1 MSGQDVYYILLV
13 RKIGRKKERSI
24 LRPSNSE
31 VEVLPGSLL
40 VHIEET
46 NNKHGQLVWILE
58 LLEPESTEVECYFDE
73 IQQLKHQELN
83 LLQPIPVLSER
94 VTVFHDKIWLN
105 EGVTLSLGDPVIV
118 SLKGNPDLAGT
129 LRYKGVLKDNTGI
142 QFGVELSRENR
153 GKGTCD
159 GVFRKKRYFT
169 TEANSSVFVPLNKI
183 RRDLTK
189 PASHGTA
196 GATGFAN
203 EQQTFSEYHDL
214 REKDRVVWMSDSGAE
229 YGIVKWIGILP
240 DSRNQ
245 EVTVGVEFD
254 NPVGSGTGKYKNTR
268 LFYARAQHASL
279 VPIMGLIKA
288 DDVTVRDTAP
298 NYGDSNKIFMEG
310 SSTTPELL
318 REQEKLLLEA
328 EKRKISQQN
337 TEKFGAQQQYSKQ
350 GTQSYPREEQFK
362 PFDVK
367 SKVTADVHAP
377 PKQIAMTKPMYR
389 QSEPTEDSSKGQ
401 GLNPVY
407 EYNKTNQD
415 LSPPEPVIRES
426 LEQPVSGGSKRGQEL
441 VIPDADPDLEVG
453 SMVEVMNNPPLYGV
467 IKWTGYLPDQKKP
480 LKPIAGLEMEEE
492 ISAGTDGTFGQHR
505 MFICA
510 PRKAFFV
517 PLYKCRKDK
526 RFVESKMSLE
536 DAMGNNNFGRIE
548 TPDVPGNIS
557 PPDSMDVF
565 DIKRRVCGKERG
577 IQGHHNSC
585 YLDATLFSMFY
596 FTTVFDGILYRPKRS
611 NDLPEYEEVKQVIKE
626 GIVNPLRRYHYVRA
640 DKVMRL
646 RQLLHKL
653 GNIPGMMSE
662 EKDPEEF
669 LSLLLNQITKAD
681 PLLHIRSEVGQEVQH
696 SFLYQL
702 IMEKDERLLLPTTQQ
717 LFELSFLQMGVKLQE
732 RPSCLIIQMPR
743 FGKDYKMYNRIV
755 PSLELDI
762 SDVLECAPRECIICG
777 DLAMFECKDCYNT
790 HGAGLNTIAFCE
802 GCKQMSH
809 MHKLRQHHKPRKI
822 SVPQEYRDR
831 HSHQK
836 NVTGQ
841 NPSIPREKM
850 ELFAV
855 VCIQTSHYVSFVKC
869 GKGRGAPWLFFD
881 SMADRMGEQS
891 GYNIPEVKLCKD
903 LAQWLSDDYQ
913 TEIMRHRD
921 DKDLPEHMR
930 RLLCDA
936 YMCMYQNPEV
946 SMFK

>member
-1 MSGQDVYYILLV
+1 MSNQDRDVYYILLV

-46 NNKHGQLVWILE
+46 YNKHEQLVWILE

-94 VTVFHDKIWLN
+94 VTVFHDKTWLN
-105 EGVTLSLGDPVIV
+105 EGVTLSVGDPVIV

-169 TEANSSVFVPLNKI
+169 TELNSSVFVPLNKI

-189 PASHGTA
+189 PASHGTG

-214 REKDRVVWMSDSGAE
+214 REKDRVVWMSDSGPE
-229 YGIVKWIGILP
+229 YGVVKWIGILP

-268 LFYARAQHASL
+268 LFYAKAQHASL

-288 DDVTVRDTAP
+288 DDVAVRDTTP
-298 NYGDSNKIFMEG
+298 NYGDSNKIFLEG
-310 SSTTPELL
+310 SNTSPEML

-328 EKRKISQQN
+328 EKRKMSQQN
-337 TEKFGAQQQYSKQ
+337 TEKYGSQQQISKQ
-350 GTQSYPREEQFK
+350 GTQHRDEHFNRLDDK
-362 PFDVK
+362 N
-367 SKVTADVHAP
+367 KVTADVHAP
-377 PKQIAMTKPMYR
+377 PKQIGMTKPMYR
-389 QSEPTEDSSKGQ
+389 QTELTEDSTKGQ
-401 GLNPVY
+401 ALNPVY
-407 EYNKTNQD
+407 EYNRKNQD
-415 LSPPEPVIRES
+415 MSPLEPVKRES
-426 LEQPVSGGSKRGQEL
+426 LDQPGSGGRRGQESA
-441 VIPDADPDLEVG
+441 IPNADPDLEVG

-480 LKPIAGLEMEEE
+480 LKIIAGLEMEEE

-505 MFICA
+505 MFTCA

-526 RFVESKMSLE
+526 RFVESKMSIE
-536 DAMGNNNFGRIE
+536 DAMGNFGRIE

-557 PPDSMDVF
+557 PPDSMEET

-611 NDLPEYEEVKQVIKE
+611 DDLPEYEEVKQVIKE

-681 PLLHIRSEVGQEVQH
+681 PLLHIRSEEGQEVQH
-696 SFLYQL
+696 AFLYQL

-743 FGKDYKMYNRIV
+743 FGKDYKMYDRIV

-762 SDVLECAPRECIICG
+762 SDVLDCAPRDCIICG

-822 SVPQEYRDR
+822 SVPQEYRER

-836 NVTGQ
+836 VVTGQ

-869 GKGRGAPWLFFD
+869 GKGKGAPWLFFD

-903 LAQWLSDDYQ
+903 LSQWLSEDYQ
-913 TEIMRHRD
+913 SEIMRHRD
-921 DKDLPEHMR
+921 DRELPEHMR

>member
-1 MSGQDVYYILLV
+1 MSGQDRDVYYILLV

-40 VHIEET
+40 VHIEEVD
-46 NNKHGQLVWILE
+46 KHGQLVWVLE
-58 LLEPESTEVECYFDE
+58 LLEPDSTEVECCFDE

-94 VTVFHDKIWLN
+94 VTVFHDKTWLN
-105 EGVTLSLGDPVIV
+105 EGVTLSVGDPVIV
-118 SLKGNPDLAGT
+118 SLKGNPDLAGI
-129 LRYKGVLKDNTGI
+129 LRYKGELKDNTGI

-169 TEANSSVFVPLNKI
+169 TETNSSVFVPLNKI
-183 RRDLTK
+183 RRDLTR
-189 PASHGTA
+189 PASHGGTG

-203 EQQTFSEYHDL
+203 EQQTFADYHGL
-214 REKDRVVWMSDSGAE
+214 RERDRVVWMSDSGAE
-229 YGIVKWIGILP
+229 HGVVKWIGILP
-240 DSRNQ
+240 DSRHH

-268 LFYARAQHASL
+268 LFYAKAQHASL

-288 DDVTVRDTAP
+288 DDVAVRDT
-298 NYGDSNKIFMEG
+298 N
-310 SSTTPELL
+310 L
-318 REQEKLLLEA
+318 
-328 EKRKISQQN
+328 KRS
-337 TEKFGAQQQYSKQ
+337 
-350 GTQSYPREEQFK
+350 
-362 PFDVK
+362 
-367 SKVTADVHAP
+367 
-377 PKQIAMTKPMYR
+377 
-389 QSEPTEDSSKGQ
+389 
-401 GLNPVY
+401 
-407 EYNKTNQD
+407 
-415 LSPPEPVIRES
+415 PEPSTSEIVIRES
-426 LEQPVSGGSKRGQEL
+426 LEQPGSGGSKRGQES
-441 VIPDADPDLEVG
+441 IPNADPDLEVG

-505 MFICA
+505 MFHCA

-526 RFVESKMSLE
+526 RFVECKMSLE
-536 DAMGNNNFGRIE
+536 DAMGKNNFGRLE

-557 PPDSMDVF
+557 PPDSMEVF
-565 DIKRRVCGKERG
+565 DIRHKVCGKEKG

-585 YLDATLFSMFY
+585 YLDATLFAMFY

-611 NDLPEYEEVKQVIKE
+611 DDLPEYEEVKQVIKE

-669 LSLLLNQITKAD
+669 LSLLLTQITKAD
-681 PLLHIRSEVGQEVQH
+681 PLLHIRSEGDQDIQH

-762 SDVLECAPRECIICG
+762 SDVLESAPRECIICG
-777 DLAMFECKDCYNT
+777 DLAMFECKNCYNT

-822 SVPQEYRDR
+822 SVPQEYRER
-831 HSHQK
+831 HNHQK
-836 NVTGQ
+836 HVTGQ

-869 GKGRGAPWLFFD
+869 GKGRSAPWLFFD

-903 LAQWLSDDYQ
+903 LSQWLSDDYQ
-913 TEIMRHRD
+913 SEIMSHRD
-921 DKDLPEHMR
+921 NKDLPEHMR

>member
-1 MSGQDVYYILLV
+1 MSGQDQDVYYILLV

-40 VHIEET
+40 VHIEEI
-46 NNKHGQLVWILE
+46 NKHGQLVWILE
-58 LLEPESTEVECYFDE
+58 LLEPDSTEVECCLDE
-73 IQQLKHQELN
+73 IQQLKHQERY

-94 VTVFHDKIWLN
+94 VTVFHDKTWLN
-105 EGVTLSLGDPVIV
+105 EGVTLSVGDPVIV
-118 SLKGNPDLAGT
+118 SLKGNPDLAGI
-129 LRYKGVLKDNTGI
+129 LRYKGGLKDNTGI

-169 TEANSSVFVPLNKI
+169 TDLNSAVFVPLSKI

-189 PASHGTA
+189 PASHGGTG
-196 GATGFAN
+196 GATGFTN
-203 EQQTFSEYHDL
+203 EQQTFSEYLDL
-214 REKDRVVWMSDSGAE
+214 REKDRVVWMSDSGPE
-229 YGIVKWIGILP
+229 YGVVKWIGILP
-240 DSRNQ
+240 DSRHK

-254 NPVGSGTGKYKNTR
+254 NPVGSGTGKYKNSR
-268 LFYARAQHASL
+268 LFYAKPQHASL
-279 VPIMGLIKA
+279 VPIMGLMKA
-288 DDVTVRDTAP
+288 DDVTA
-298 NYGDSNKIFMEG
+298 M
-310 SSTTPELL
+310 STEFLP
-318 REQEKLLLEA
+318 
-328 EKRKISQQN
+328 
-337 TEKFGAQQQYSKQ
+337 
-350 GTQSYPREEQFK
+350 
-362 PFDVK
+362 
-367 SKVTADVHAP
+367 
-377 PKQIAMTKPMYR
+377 
-389 QSEPTEDSSKGQ
+389 SEPVK
-401 GLNPVY
+401 
-407 EYNKTNQD
+407 
-415 LSPPEPVIRES
+415 RES
-426 LEQPVSGGSKRGQEL
+426 LEQPGSGGRKRGQESI
-441 VIPDADPDLEVG
+441 VPNADPDLEVG
-453 SMVEVMNNPPLYGV
+453 SLVEVMNNPPLYGV
-467 IKWTGYLPDQKKP
+467 IKWTGFLPDQKKP
-480 LKPIAGLEMEEE
+480 LKKIAGLEMEEE
-492 ISAGTDGTFGQHR
+492 ISAGTDGTFGQYR
-505 MFICA
+505 MFTCA

-536 DAMGNNNFGRIE
+536 DALGKNNFGAME

-557 PPDSMDVF
+557 PPDSLDLL
-565 DIKRRVCGKERG
+565 DIRRKVCGKEKG

-585 YLDATLFSMFY
+585 YLDATLLAMFY

-611 NDLPEYEEVKQVIKE
+611 DDLQEYEEVKQVIKE

-669 LSLLLNQITKAD
+669 MGLLLNQITKAD
-681 PLLHIRSEVGQEVQH
+681 PLLHIRSEGGQEVQH

-702 IMEKDERLLLPTTQQ
+702 IMEKDERLVLPTTQQ

-762 SDVLECAPRECIICG
+762 SDVLDCAPRECIICG

-809 MHKLRQHHKPRKI
+809 MHKLRQHHKPRQI
-822 SVPQEYRDR
+822 SVPQEYRER
-831 HSHQK
+831 HQHQK

-869 GKGRGAPWLFFD
+869 GKGKSAPWLFFD

-891 GYNIPEVKLCKD
+891 GYNIPEVKLCQD
-903 LAQWLSDDYQ
+903 LSQWLSDDYQ
-913 TEIMRHRD
+913 SEIMRQD